1 MSVHAPKAPPLD
13 ASARERPLAGLRV
26 LELGQLLAG
35 PFAGTMLGYFGA
47 DVIKVEPPGGDPL
60 RTWRGMAGDTS
71 VWWRSLSRN
80 KRCMVLD
87 LRQEQGRALA
97 RELALGSDV
106 LLENFRPGTMEGW
119 GLGPDTLRAMHPGL
133 IYVRISGFGQTGP
146 YRSRAGLASVCEA
159 TAGLR
164 YITGPAE
171 GPSVRSNISLG
182 DSLGGL
188 HATIGLLLA
197 LLVKERT
204 GQGQVVDVALTESV
218 LNVMEAIMPEYHA
231 LGIVRQPSGATI
243 TGVVPS
249 NVYPCADGRVVV
261 LGANTGSLFRRLVLA
276 MGRQDLADDAS
287 LLDNRARVA
296 RSAEIDEAIAAWTG
310 SLPSNA
316 VVETLAAQG
325 VPCGPVHDAAGV
337 AADPHFTAR
346 GLWESVGQDTLPA
359 LAPKLEGTPGRT
371 DWAGPA
377 LGAHTD
383 EVLRERL
390 RLDPDAIAALRRSG
404 IVA

>member
-1 MSVHAPKAPPLD
+1 MSGSAPSLETSTPV
-13 ASARERPLAGLRV
+13 ERPLAGLRV

-60 RTWRGMAGDTS
+60 RTWRGMSGDTS

-80 KRCMVLD
+80 KRCVVLD
-87 LRQEQGRALA
+87 LRREEGRALA
-97 RELALGSDV
+97 RQLALGCDV
-106 LLENFRPGTMEGW
+106 LIENFRPGTMEAW
-119 GLGPDTLRAMHPGL
+119 GLGPEVLRAAHPGL
-133 IYVRISGFGQTGP
+133 IYVRVSGFGQTGP
-146 YRSRAGLASVCEA
+146 YRGRAGLASVCEA

-164 YITGPAE
+164 FITGSAD

-218 LNVMEAIMPEYHA
+218 LNVMEAVMPEYHA

-249 NVYPCADGRVVV
+249 NVYPCADDRVVV
-261 LGANTGSLFRRLVLA
+261 LGANTTSLFRRLMAAISRL
-276 MGRQDLADDAS
+276 DLAEDAS
-287 LLDNRARVA
+287 LMDNRTRVA
-296 RSAEIDEAIAAWTG
+296 RSAEIDEAISAWTR
-310 SLPSNA
+310 LHPSS
-316 VVETLAAQG
+316 VVVDTLAAAG
-325 VPCGPVHDAAGV
+325 VPCGPVNDAAGI
-337 AADPHFTAR
+337 AADPHFAER
-346 GLWESVGQDTLPA
+346 GLWESVDDAVLPA
-359 LAPKLEGTPGRT
+359 LAPKLAATPGRT
-371 DWAGPA
+371 DWAGPP

-390 RLDPDAIAALRRSG
+390 KLDVEAITALRAAGVIS
-404 IVA
+404 